1 MYKPLV
7 SIIIPVY
14 NAETTL
20 DRCIKSIIIQ
30 TYSNFELL
38 LINDGSIDKSADIC
52 NYYSKSDS
60 RIININRTNGGASA
74 ARNTGLLEAKGEW
87 IIFIDSDDYISET
100 YLSEL
105 MCCTTT
111 SEASLV
117 ISSPIRS
124 DSGKIKFLR
133 SKLSNEIF
141 CGTQGIKNFLL
152 RGLLI
157 YSEPHSKLFKAE
169 IIRDNSITFNKDV
182 IIGEDAIFIADFLQY
197 AKCIVTTDISGY
209 FYCLTNTSIQKKMY
223 DYSCEFDWFNKL
235 KLSYLKL
242 SHLYGLSINSESFW
256 IVLSPLMNR
265 YLYSVCC
272 NKNISFF
279 QKKKELSKLSYDDF
293 LFYGKGRNYGC
304 LGRISKFILNHHLI
318 SLYILLCYIKYF
330 F

>member
-1 MYKPLV
+1 M
-7 SIIIPVY
+7 
-14 NAETTL
+14 
-20 DRCIKSIIIQ
+20 
-30 TYSNFELL
+30 
-38 LINDGSIDKSADIC
+38 
-52 NYYSKSDS
+52 
-60 RIININRTNGGASA
+60 
-74 ARNTGLLEAKGEW
+74 
-87 IIFIDSDDYISET
+87 
-100 YLSEL
+100 
-105 MCCTTT
+105 
-111 SEASLV
+111 